1 MTNENPVDWNDY
13 ANAVAPLPTATNEMM
28 TGVAP
33 TNTISVN
40 PDDGSGGAPEVSG
53 GGGAFTWLVVIG
65 AAVAGL
71 AWLGKK
77 FKASTIA
84 FEKSAEDGLIDGILG
99 VVAKDAP
106 NRDALRAELAEAVS
120 GGGAL
125 RSGPLADVLRIE
137 VSYEKRTT
145 GRYGRCIAVMRRKT
159 DSTAALTR
167 IEDELGWEYIPAAIR
182 EQFIKTREN
191 KVVRLV
197 YDAGQRAG
205 A

>member
-99 VVAKDAP
+99 LWRKMPPIGMPCVQSWRKRCLAAAP
-106 NRDALRAELAEAVS
+106 CGAARWPTSCASKSVMKS
-120 GGGAL
+120 GRPAAMGAAL
-125 RSGPLADVLRIE
+125 RSCVGRRI
-137 VSYEKRTT
+137 RQ
-145 GRYGRCIAVMRRKT
+145 
-159 DSTAALTR
+159 L
-167 IEDELGWEYIPAAIR
+167 P
-182 EQFIKTREN
+182 
-191 KVVRLV
+191 
-197 YDAGQRAG
+197 
-205 A
+205 